1 MNRLLAVAAI
11 GLVPVL
17 SVGGAAG
24 AAFLGSHAKAPV
36 AAPPKPVRTPPPPA
50 DLFVQ
55 LAHSS
60 RPDNGATLGGV
71 GGVWTPILHLR
82 VPAGHWVLQAE
93 ETIVNVGGSD
103 YARCAIGESSKDA
116 WNEQSTFVGD
126 TGSATMADVIAETAA
141 VTLPKPATVT
151 VFCEHDTT
159 TGYSN
164 YPYVDAGADLWAH
177 PAARLAA
184 AKAGSLWTEARGRY
198 CLAGTGS
205 ASSSASAGWAPSG
218 GPPTCCSSVRSRS
231 S

>member
-1 MNRLLAVAAI
+1 MNRLLAIAAI
-11 GLVPVL
+11 GLVPLL

-24 AAFLGSHAKAPV
+24 AALLGSHAKAPV
-36 AAPPKPVRTPPPPA
+36 AAPVKPKPTPQPSA

-55 LAHSS
+55 LEPSS
-60 RPDNGATLGGV
+60 HPDNGITLGGT

-93 ETIVNVGGSD
+93 QTVVNVGGSD
-103 YARCAIGESSKDA
+103 YARCVIGENSKDP
-116 WNEQSTFVGD
+116 WDEQSAFVGE

-141 VTLPKPATVT
+141 VTLAKPATVS
-151 VFCEHDTT
+151 VICEHDTT

-184 AKAGSLWTEARGRY
+184 SEA
-198 CLAGTGS
+198 TS
-205 ASSSASAGWAPSG
+205 
-218 GPPTCCSSVRSRS
+218 
-231 S
+231 

>member
-11 GLVPVL
+11 GLVPIL

-36 AAPPKPVRTPPPPA
+36 AAPVKPAPTPPPPA

-55 LAHSS
+55 LAPSS
-60 RPDNGATLGGV
+60 SPDKGTTLGGI
-71 GGVWTPILHLR
+71 GEVWTPILRLR

-93 ETIVNVGGSD
+93 ETMVNVGGSD
-103 YARCAIGESSKDA
+103 YARCVIGESSKDL
-116 WNEQSTFVGD
+116 WDEQSAFVGE
-126 TGSATMADVIAETAA
+126 TGDATMADVIAETAA
-141 VTLPKPATVT
+141 VTLPKPAFVS

-184 AKAGSLWTEARGRY
+184 SEA
-198 CLAGTGS
+198 
-205 ASSSASAGWAPSG
+205 AP
-218 GPPTCCSSVRSRS
+218 
-231 S
+231 

>member
-1 MNRLLAVAAI
+1 MPAWHPSRKTPMNRLLAVAAI
-11 GLVPVL
+11 GLVPIL

-36 AAPPKPVRTPPPPA
+36 AAPVKPAPTPPPPA

-55 LAHSS
+55 LAPSS
-60 RPDNGATLGGV
+60 SPDKGTTLGGI
-71 GGVWTPILHLR
+71 GEVWTPILRLR

-93 ETIVNVGGSD
+93 ETMVNVGGSD
-103 YARCAIGESSKDA
+103 YARCVIGESSKDL
-116 WNEQSTFVGD
+116 WDEQSAFVGE
-126 TGSATMADVIAETAA
+126 TGDATMADVIAETAA
-141 VTLPKPATVT
+141 VTLPKPAFVS

-184 AKAGSLWTEARGRY
+184 SEA
-198 CLAGTGS
+198 
-205 ASSSASAGWAPSG
+205 AP
-218 GPPTCCSSVRSRS
+218 
-231 S
+231 

>member
-36 AAPPKPVRTPPPPA
+36 AAPVKPKPTPPPQA

-55 LAHSS
+55 LAPSS
-60 RPDNGATLGGV
+60 SPDNGTTLGGI
-71 GGVWTPILHLR
+71 GGVWTPIVHLR

-93 ETIVNVGGSD
+93 QTVVNVGGSD
-103 YARCAIGESSKDA
+103 YARCAIGESSKDP
-116 WNEQSTFVGD
+116 WDEQSAFVGE
-126 TGSATMADVIAETAA
+126 TGEATMADVIAETAA
-141 VTLPKPATVT
+141 VTLPGPATVS

-177 PAARLAA
+177 PAAGL
-184 AKAGSLWTEARGRY
+184 
-198 CLAGTGS
+198 S
-205 ASSSASAGWAPSG
+205 ASEATS
-218 GPPTCCSSVRSRS
+218 
-231 S
+231 